1 MLWVLAQGDL
11 QSTVSLLRNG
21 LQNHWRFAVRI
32 IIWSIGVSAALVSP
46 AYAYLDPGTG
56 SMLLQGLLGGIA
68 AFFAV
73 GGMYWQKLKSKFEQF
88 RTKKR
93 SDK

>member
-1 MLWVLAQGDL
+1 
-11 QSTVSLLRNG
+11 
-21 LQNHWRFAVRI
+21 
-32 IIWSIGVSAALVSP
+32 
-46 AYAYLDPGTG
+46 
-56 SMLLQGLLGGIA
+56 MLLQGLLGGIA

-73 GGMYWQKLKSKFEQF
+73 GSMYWQKLKSKIAHL